1 MDADGEEGREARRG
15 SIPPSLLK
23 LERARHLTRGGSWGN
38 ADSILEAGGFS
49 ETSEDLLAYGR
60 VRVEELLPPE
70 LTTL

>member
-1 MDADGEEGREARRG
+1 MDADGEEGREVGRG

-38 ADSILEAGGFS
+38 ADTILKAGRFS
-49 ETSEDLLAYGR
+49 ETSENLLAYGR
-60 VRVEELLPPE
+60 VKVEELLPPE